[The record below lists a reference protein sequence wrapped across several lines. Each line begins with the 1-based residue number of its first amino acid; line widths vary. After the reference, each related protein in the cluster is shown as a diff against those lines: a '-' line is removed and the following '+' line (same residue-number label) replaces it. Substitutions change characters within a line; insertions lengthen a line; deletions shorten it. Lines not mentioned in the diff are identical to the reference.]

1 MVNDKHLLAKEFLF
15 LSSDDINISKFI
27 KLPNDTMTYE
37 TTRSAFII
45 PISGKSEICFSN
57 QKFIAEPGKI
67 IHGCPHKKVSFNVIG
82 DDPFHHINIY

>member
-1 MVNDKHLLAKEFLF
+1 MTKIFTLSIILIQLAYANYIEKGELKMVNDKHLLAKEFLF

-57 QKFIAEPGKI
+57 Q
-67 IHGCPHKKVSFNVIG
+67 NL
-82 DDPFHHINIY
+82 